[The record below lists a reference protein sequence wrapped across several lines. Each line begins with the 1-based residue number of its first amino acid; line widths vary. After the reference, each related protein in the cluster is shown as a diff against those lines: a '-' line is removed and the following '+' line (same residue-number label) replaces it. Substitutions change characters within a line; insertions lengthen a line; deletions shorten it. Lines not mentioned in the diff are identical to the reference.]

1 MRSYNYM
8 TLFAGAVL
16 AQETATVINFFQFD
30 STLTVLGS
38 DAKATTFQN
47 SCPSDAA
54 GISAVPSDLLPTPDD
69 ASATPAPT
77 PAPRMRRQASAS
89 SSDDY
94 VFCEPYTIIQGPE
107 TYEFH
112 LTDPVPGAWTVD
124 MKCSWKGE
132 MTKADL
138 TCDVTQSGHIPAQ
151 SVQLATTSVLP
162 QSELQEMEAYQV
174 VSLVSG
180 SGAASPASASAS
192 VTPTPTGTPS
202 RTQSGSGTN
211 APASSGSN
219 AASTPSQ
226 GFAAAGPLPTGAM
239 KVVGGAVGVFA
250 VAMAL

>member
-16 AQETATVINFFQFD
+16 AQESATVINFFQFD

-89 SSDDY
+89 DDDY
-94 VFCEPYTIIQGPE
+94 IFCEPYTIVQGPE

-138 TCDVTQSGHIPAQ
+138 TCDVTQSGRIPDQ

-162 QSELQEMEAYQV
+162 QSEIQDMQAYQV
-174 VSLVSG
+174 VSLVSA

-192 VTPTPTGTPS
+192 VTPTPTATRAPS
-202 RTQSGSGTN
+202 ASGSK

-226 GFAAAGPLPTGAM
+226 GFAPAGPLPTGAM